1 MMQNIHKPTDLSK
14 YESGAF
20 GSIER
25 MTDKFLDSAN
35 ELKNA
40 MNDAKIHAA
49 AY

>member
-1 MMQNIHKPTDLSK
+1 MMNNIHKATDLSK

-40 MNDAKIHAA
+40 MNDAKLHAT